1 MFGPEYFNVVGY
13 IVGDGILCKDCAK
26 IEYGLDGNENDNL
39 LSRADIT
46 AIYEA
51 NSDEWSPDGLSCD
64 DCGEAI
70 FDPSCKECGEGTL
83 EREEDGDGEPLCKNC
98 KAKKEEEEEE

>member
-13 IVGDGILCKDCAK
+13 IVDDGTLCKDCAK
-26 IEYGLDGNENDNL
+26 EYYGLTGDERDTL

-46 AIYEA
+46 AIYKA
-51 NSDEWSPDGLSCD
+51 NSDEWEPDGLSCE

-83 EREEDGDGEPLCKNC
+83 ERDEDGETLCENC